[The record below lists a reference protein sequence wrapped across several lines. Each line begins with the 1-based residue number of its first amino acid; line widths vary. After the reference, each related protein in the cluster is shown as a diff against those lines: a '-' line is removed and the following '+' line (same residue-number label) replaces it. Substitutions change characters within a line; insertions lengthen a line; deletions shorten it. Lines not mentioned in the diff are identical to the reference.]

1 MRTEIIPL
9 HQRLRPTMIYLTHDL
24 VEAMPMT
31 AVPRAGLDECLAPPP
46 AHLAA

>member
-1 MRTEIIPL
+1 
-9 HQRLRPTMIYLTHDL
+9 MIYLTHDL

-31 AVPRAGLDECLAPPP
+31 AEPRAELDGSLAPPP

>member
-1 MRTEIIPL
+1 
-9 HQRLRPTMIYLTHDL
+9 MIYVTHDL

-31 AVPRAGLDECLAPPP
+31 AVPRAEPDESLALPP